1 MAKFEILRMQRLK
14 SFYSIR
20 RSVKHALR
28 AQETPNADPSRL
40 KENSFFFAEDVAT
53 AMQNFKKRMPEK
65 IRKNAVYAVEFLVT
79 ASPEVMKEK
88 TREAQDS
95 YFADALKYLQ
105 DKHGAENVVFAG
117 VHRDETTPH
126 MYAYV
131 VPIDERGKLN
141 CRHFY
146 GAKNALSEL
155 QSDFHAKVGEVHGLD
170 RGIKGSKARHTSI
183 QEYYARVKKN
193 EAENYDGYEAEFD
206 PPTLADRINPTAY
219 GQRVSE
225 DVAYQF
231 QEKLRIVKITN
242 YRLQDQLQGQERELN
257 VAQNTAER
265 FKNSHTKLS
274 ELESLTKY
282 LTRFDWE
289 RLKSKRADDLQS
301 EQSKKEM
308 TLARREAKRAQ
319 NEKGVSGNEKTL
331 EEFMSNLD
339 LTPKPTAS
347 KPKPKPKIV
356 KQYFADAEQLK
367 SDPQLA
373 PIPTPEPVAEL
384 EPEPTREPDRSMD
397 FGM

>member
-1 MAKFEILRMQRLK
+1 M
-14 SFYSIR
+14 
-20 RSVKHALR
+20 
-28 AQETPNADPSRL
+28 
-40 KENSFFFAEDVAT
+40 
-53 AMQNFKKRMPEK
+53 
-65 IRKNAVYAVEFLVT
+65 
-79 ASPEVMKEK
+79 
-88 TREAQDS
+88 
-95 YFADALKYLQ
+95 
-105 DKHGAENVVFAG
+105 
-117 VHRDETTPH
+117 
-126 MYAYV
+126 
-131 VPIDERGKLN
+131 
-141 CRHFY
+141 
-146 GAKNALSEL
+146 
-155 QSDFHAKVGEVHGLD
+155 HGLD

-193 EAENYDGYEAEFD
+193 EAENYDGYEAEFN
-206 PPTLADRINPTAY
+206 PPSAMDRLSPTAY
-219 GQRVSE
+219 GQKVCE
-225 DVAYQF
+225 DVSYQF

-242 YRLQDQLQGQERELN
+242 YRLQDQLQVQARELN

-347 KPKPKPKIV
+347 KPKPKPKPKIV

-384 EPEPTREPDRSMD
+384 EPEPEPTREPDRSMD